1 MDLQALNALQ
11 LLSHIAQ
18 GRRKGVGETGGRA
31 FYERASKQ
39 GENAA
44 LSKGH
49 RHPLGL
55 LWYFHY
61 WGEKHPL
68 HRTQLSVYVHHLQ
81 ACRSNPQWQYDV
93 VGMME
98 GKGRAV
104 LFLL

>member
-55 LWYFHY
+55 L
-61 WGEKHPL
+61 
-68 HRTQLSVYVHHLQ
+68 
-81 ACRSNPQWQYDV
+81 
-93 VGMME
+93 
-98 GKGRAV
+98 
-104 LFLL
+104 